1 MNNLQG
7 RVALVTGAGRGIGRA
22 IATKLA
28 AHGARI
34 VVNDL
39 DPGPAAETA
48 ELIEKAGGQAVA
60 IAGSVT
66 DTDFAERFVDAAVS
80 TFDGLDIIVNNA
92 GYTWDAVIQKTTDD
106 QWAAILDVHLTAPFR
121 LLRAAQPVIRRLVE
135 RDRGTGT
142 THHRKVVNVSSIS
155 GLAGNPGQ
163 ANYSAAKA
171 GVVGLTKTLA
181 KEWGRYAV
189 NVNAVAYGVIRTRLT
204 DPAGPGS
211 IDVEGRQLAV
221 GLNPGIAAS
230 LDRSIPLGRAGT
242 VEEAAGAAY
251 LLCMPE
257 ADYITGEVLLC
268 AGGYSF

>member
-1 MNNLQG
+1 MSNLQG
-7 RVALVTGAGRGIGRA
+7 RVALVTGSGRGIGRA
-22 IATKLA
+22 IARKLA
-28 AHGARI
+28 AHGAHV

-39 DPGPAAETA
+39 DPEPAAETVQLV
-48 ELIEKAGGQAVA
+48 EQAGGQAIAV
-60 IAGSVT
+60 AGSIT
-66 DTDFAERFVDAAVS
+66 DPDFAERFIDTAVS

-92 GYTWDAVIQKTTDD
+92 GYTWDAVIQKTSDE
-106 QWAAILDVHLTAPFR
+106 QWSAILDVHLTAPFR
-121 LLRAAQPVIRRLVE
+121 LLRAAQPVIKRFAE
-135 RDRGTGT
+135 RDRAAGTI
-142 THHRKVVNVSSIS
+142 HHRKVVNVSSIS

-204 DPAGPGS
+204 DPAGPGR
-211 IDVEGRQLAV
+211 IDVDGRELTV
-221 GLNPGIAAS
+221 GLNPGIAAA

-251 LLCMPE
+251 LLCTPE

>member
-1 MNNLQG
+1 MSNLQG
-7 RVALVTGAGRGIGRA
+7 RVALITGAGRGIGQA
-22 IATKLA
+22 IARKLA
-28 AHGARI
+28 AHGARV

-39 DPGPAAETA
+39 DPDPAAETV

-60 IAGSVT
+60 LAGSVT
-66 DTDFAERFVDAAVS
+66 DPDFAGRFVDTAMD
-80 TFDGLDIIVNNA
+80 TFGGLDIIVNNA

-121 LLRAAQPVIRRLVE
+121 LLRAAQPVIKKLAL
-135 RDRGTGT
+135 RDRSGGT
-142 THHRKVVNVSSIS
+142 TRHRKVVNISSIS

-163 ANYSAAKA
+163 VNYSAAKA
-171 GVVGLTKTLA
+171 GVVGLTRTLA

-189 NVNAVAYGVIRTRLT
+189 NVNAVAYGVIHTRLT

-211 IDVEGRQLAV
+211 IDINGRQLVV
-221 GLNPGIAAS
+221 GLNPGIAAT
-230 LDRSIPLGRAGT
+230 LGRSIPLGRAGT
-242 VEEAAGAAY
+242 VDEAAGAVY
-251 LLCMPE
+251 LLCTPE